1 MDFKSKVVPVVM
13 LTLAVVLLSWLSV
26 TWRWKFTGP
35 WRLLATLGRWRPLG
49 NSQGGRY
56 CLGFI
61 KDDPELLKQII
72 LKTNAARISEAEVYL
87 RERMITRPR
96 ERNPA
101 ESELVVTIVTT
112 RRTSPLQEP
121 RYLLQSATAFHKEL
135 QETPAKISL
144 TICDVNTEDDPE
156 VQALSRHIRTF
167 TKRSVNTSN
176 LSND

>member
-13 LTLAVVLLSWLSV
+13 LTLAVVLLCWLSV

-35 WRLLATLGRWRPLG
+35 WRLLASLGRWRPLG
-49 NSQGGRY
+49 YSLGGRY

-61 KDDPELLKQII
+61 RDDPELLKQII
-72 LKTNAARISEAEVYL
+72 LKRNAARINEAEVYL
-87 RERMITRPR
+87 RERMMTRPR

-101 ESELVVTIVTT
+101 ESELVVTIITT
-112 RRTSPLQEP
+112 RRKSPLQEP

-135 QETPAKISL
+135 QETPANISL